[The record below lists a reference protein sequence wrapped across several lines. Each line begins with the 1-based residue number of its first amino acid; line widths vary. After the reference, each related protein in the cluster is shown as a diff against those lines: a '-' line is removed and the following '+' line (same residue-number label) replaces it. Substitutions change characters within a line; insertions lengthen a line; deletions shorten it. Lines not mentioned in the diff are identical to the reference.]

1 MVNNDLFMKAR
12 ASAGYTCGALRNLL
26 KGCED
31 PILQELVNEHLQ
43 KVQAVEASM
52 KRIAVAFGMEQPY
65 DAKQQ
70 KQQASNN
77 QGSNAGGGSEDGA
90 NGGFP
95 TRKQFNRNNNW
106 KGTGNRN

>member
-12 ASAGYTCGALRNLL
+12 VSAGYTCGALRNLL
-26 KGCED
+26 KGCDD
-31 PILQELVNEHLQ
+31 PILQELINGHLQ
-43 KVQAVEASM
+43 QVQAVEGAL

-65 DAKQQ
+65 EAKQQ

-77 QGSNAGGGSEDGA
+77 GSNAGGGSEDGA
-90 NGGFP
+90 NGGF
-95 TRKQFNRNNNW
+95 TARKQFNRNSNW

>member
-12 ASAGYTCGALRNLL
+12 VSAGYTCGALRNLL

-31 PILQELVNEHLQ
+31 PILQELINGHLQ
-43 KVQAVEASM
+43 QVQAVEGAL

-65 DAKQQ
+65 EAKQ

-77 QGSNAGGGSEDGA
+77 GSNAGGGSEDGA